1 MVSAILSHIW
11 HDYDNAGTK
20 TDSGRL
26 GCMLLECEEVNV
38 AAMRICTKY
47 IAVTC
52 GAGVKPS
59 ILKQRLAKLN
69 DLVSDTLLSL
79 E

>member
-1 MVSAILSHIW
+1 
-11 HDYDNAGTK
+11 
-20 TDSGRL
+20 
-26 GCMLLECEEVNV
+26 MLLECEEVNV